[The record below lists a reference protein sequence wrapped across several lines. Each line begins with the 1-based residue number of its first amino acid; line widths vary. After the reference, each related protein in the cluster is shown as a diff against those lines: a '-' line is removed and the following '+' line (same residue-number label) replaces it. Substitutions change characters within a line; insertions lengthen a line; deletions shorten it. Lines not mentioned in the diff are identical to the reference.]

1 MHDINRVIRLAL
13 LVGGARWCSAAKADA
28 AATAVVSKSHQAKKL
43 ITQTEGGKSPN
54 ENQATMQRQRLLQW
68 AWQVANTPLTL
79 YL

>member
-1 MHDINRVIRLAL
+1 MHDINRVIRLAVL
-13 LVGGARWCSAAKADA
+13 GGARWCSAAA

-54 ENQATMQRQRLLQW
+54 ENQATMQRQRLLQR
-68 AWQVANTPLTL
+68 AWQAANTPLTL